1 MQWFNSSG
9 GDYYLDGVYLPGS
22 HKYTDMALFSA
33 SYFRLKNITLGY
45 TVPKNLLRK
54 IGISKLRAFV
64 SADNLLI
71 FSAQKGVDP
80 SMSAIG
86 GKEVD
91 TYIYPQMQ
99 TITLGLNLEF

>member
-1 MQWFNSSG
+1 
-9 GDYYLDGVYLPGS
+9 
-22 HKYTDMALFSA
+22 MALFSA

-86 GKEVD
+86 WKEVD